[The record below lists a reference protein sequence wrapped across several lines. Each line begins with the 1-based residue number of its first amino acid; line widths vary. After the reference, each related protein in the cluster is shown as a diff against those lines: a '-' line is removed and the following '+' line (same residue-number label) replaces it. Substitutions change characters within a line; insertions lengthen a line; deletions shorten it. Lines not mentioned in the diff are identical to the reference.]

1 MEEKR
6 VATKKVHKKRLKIK
20 NVLIILSIILLGG
33 FCCYAYR
40 NIKLQRIIIKGTTE
54 LKDNDLIRLANL
66 DNYPKIGDIKVKDI
80 KKKLL
85 TNPLI
90 DSVKVSKNVLG
101 YVTLDINEAIVLFY
115 NKSQNKTILSN
126 GKGIDD
132 KNFASLPILINYV
145 PDEIY
150 EELITGL
157 KKIDKDIRAL
167 ISEIEYSP
175 SKDANGETL
184 DDTRFVLR
192 MNDGNTVYMNTINIG
207 KLNSYIKIFSTTDMP
222 SKKGVL
228 YLDSRTDNVVFKTY
242 ESIAE
247 EEAKKEAEAKEKEE
261 EQEKEENS

>member
-6 VATKKVHKKRLKIK
+6 VTTKKVHKKKLKIK
-20 NVLIILSIILLGG
+20 NFLILLLGIMVILGG
-33 FCCYAYR
+33 CYFYS
-40 NIKLQRIIIKGTTE
+40 NIKLRRIIIKGNDT
-54 LKDNDLIRLANL
+54 LKDIDLIRLAKL
-66 DNYPKIGDIKVKDI
+66 EEYPKLGQIKEQSI

-90 DSVKVSKNVLG
+90 DSVKVSKNILG
-101 YVTLDINEAIVLFY
+101 YVTLDIKEAVVLFY
-115 NKSQNKTILSN
+115 NKNQNKTILSN

-132 KNFASLPILINYV
+132 KNFKSLPILINFV

-150 EELITGL
+150 KDLITGL
-157 KKIDKDIRAL
+157 EGIDKDIRAL

-175 SKDANGETL
+175 SKDANGEML
-184 DDTRFVLR
+184 DDTRFILR
-192 MNDGNTVYMNTINIG
+192 MNDGNTVYMNTININ

-222 SKKGVL
+222 NKKGVL

-247 EEAKKEAEAKEKEE
+247 EEAKKEAE
-261 EQEKEENS
+261 EKEENS